1 LNIGFI
7 EDTHLR
13 GGSQIWVMEAN
24 RYFLEQGETVT
35 VLAPEGSWVANEC
48 RKDGAQVVTYDYDQI
63 VSKGESA
70 KNIWA
75 KALCTC
81 DVAICTVHPPRNSF
95 HCAMF
100 AGECIKEYGLN
111 TVLITKT
118 GTIVPEYLREFYLPE
133 ESIYSTVIAITDF
146 TRQYLLDTYKIPIEK
161 TDLIY
166 QGTEVELFTTDPARK
181 AEAYK
186 RYQIPEHSIPV
197 LGCVGTLEERKGQI
211 VLLDSIAQLVQGT
224 LPDVH
229 LILVGEGPDEHML
242 EGKVHT
248 MGLDKHVSFF
258 PFTREPIF
266 VFERIDA
273 LILPSLYKEGL
284 PNVLLE
290 AMSMKIPVISSRLA
304 GVPEIIED
312 GETGYMVEPGDSK
325 LLATVIAKLWADK
338 DTYNK
343 IRENGRELMLQKFDK
358 QTQYGEFLAYFRR
371 VGQK

>member
-1 LNIGFI
+1 MNIGFI

-63 VSKGESA
+63 VSKDESA

-242 EGKVHT
+242 EEKVHT

-258 PFTREPIF
+258 PFTREPMF

-304 GVPEIIED
+304 GVPEIVED
-312 GETGYMVEPGDSK
+312 EKTGYLVEPGDSK
-325 LLATVIAKLWADK
+325 LLATVIA
-338 DTYNK
+338 
-343 IRENGRELMLQKFDK
+343 
-358 QTQYGEFLAYFRR
+358 
-371 VGQK
+371 